1 MIFYEFNQKNIKH
14 ICYCL
19 IIVFALIIMNLSTIY
34 ATELTPKIELLKQY
48 HFESVETSS
57 SVTIPHIIGLDNPQI
72 EEEINQLITQSIQ
85 QYLNQFKE
93 SNNTYTN
100 INDPLIKKWIVD
112 INYQV
117 YFIDSSLASFS
128 INATQ
133 IKASSYLQKTF
144 FNIDLK
150 TARQLTVEDFLGKK
164 YSQIIQTEIQKQIKE
179 NKKNLEYSYF
189 DDVIQNLNIQKEQ
202 PFYINQQNQVV
213 VVFNEFDIAPGYMG
227 MPEFIIPT

>member
-1 MIFYEFNQKNIKH
+1 MNSNQKNIKH

-48 HFESVETSS
+48 HLESVETSS

>member
-1 MIFYEFNQKNIKH
+1 MIFYEFKSKNIKH

-144 FNIDLK
+144 LI
-150 TARQLTVEDFLGKK
+150 
-164 YSQIIQTEIQKQIKE
+164 
-179 NKKNLEYSYF
+179 
-189 DDVIQNLNIQKEQ
+189 
-202 PFYINQQNQVV
+202 
-213 VVFNEFDIAPGYMG
+213 
-227 MPEFIIPT
+227 

>member
-1 MIFYEFNQKNIKH
+1 MLDYYE
-14 ICYCL
+14 
-19 IIVFALIIMNLSTIY
+19 LSTIY

-213 VVFNEFDIAPGYMG
+213 VVFNEFD
-227 MPEFIIPT
+227 

>member
-1 MIFYEFNQKNIKH
+1 
-14 ICYCL
+14 
-19 IIVFALIIMNLSTIY
+19 MNLSTIY